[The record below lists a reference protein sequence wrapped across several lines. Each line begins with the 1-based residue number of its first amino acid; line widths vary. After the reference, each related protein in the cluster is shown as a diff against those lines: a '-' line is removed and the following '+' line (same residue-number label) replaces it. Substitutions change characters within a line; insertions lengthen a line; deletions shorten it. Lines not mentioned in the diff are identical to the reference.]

1 MNAQDVL
8 GKAIYDAL
16 KAHPSIGSLEI
27 SRGNAQPD
35 LALNPLPYILMT
47 LASGGL
53 LNDAPYD
60 AIDAEMLVLGV
71 ANQGTEASSIAT
83 IIEESLKNKVI
94 AYPDGWVSWS
104 TIRQTDFFS
113 RSLAVQDEQWYQEG
127 AYYRFR
133 ASKNKD

>member
-8 GKAIYDAL
+8 GKAIIDAIST
-16 KAHPSIGSLEI
+16 HPDIGDIEMA
-27 SRGNAQPD
+27 RGNAQPPLED
-35 LALNPLPYILMT
+35 HPLPYILMT

-60 AIDAEMLVLGV
+60 AIDAEMLIFGIANTGV
-71 ANQGTEASSIAT
+71 EASSLAT
-83 IIEESLKNKVI
+83 IIEESLKNKHI
-94 AYPDGWVSWS
+94 TYSDGWYSWA
-104 TIRQTDFFS
+104 TVRQTALFS

-133 ASKNKD
+133 SSKGKT